1 MSIDTAKAPAGE
13 AEAALPAPPG
23 NRTAGAFRRVA
34 EIVLSFA
41 LLVAV
46 LEGVVDLLHVETYV
60 FPAPSAVAVALW
72 RGIFGGGHYLYGLY
86 VTMTEV
92 LSGFALGSLAG
103 IALGICMVSV
113 KPLERIV
120 YPYVVAIQTIPKVA
134 IAPLMIVWFGFGIE
148 SKILMVALTCL
159 FPSLVGTIAGI
170 RGTDSDRISLI
181 QAMRGSRLQLL
192 RYVQLPSA
200 LPYIMAGL
208 NTGIVLAVIGAI
220 VGEFVGARSGM
231 GVLILQANFA
241 LDLAAV
247 FALLVLLGAT
257 GIILSMIL
265 RAIEARLC
273 FWSGKTT
280 K

>member
-1 MSIDTAKAPAGE
+1 MNAEILTPDAPPQI
-13 AEAALPAPPG
+13 LPAARDG
-23 NRTAGAFRRVA
+23 RARQAARRIA
-34 EIVLSFA
+34 EIVFAFA
-41 LLVAV
+41 LLVVV
-46 LEGVVDLLHVETYV
+46 LEAVVDLLHVETYV
-60 FPAPSAVAVALW
+60 FPAPSAIAIALW
-72 RGIFGGGHYLYGLY
+72 RGIFGGKYLYGLY

-92 LSGFALGSLAG
+92 LTGFAIGSVAG
-103 IALGICMVSV
+103 IAIGIAMVNV
-113 KPLERIV
+113 KVLERIA

-170 RGTDSDRISLI
+170 RATDSDRVALI
-181 QAMRGSRLQLL
+181 QAMRGTRLQLL

-200 LPYIMAGL
+200 MPYIMAGL

-220 VGEFVGARSGM
+220 VGEFVGAKYGV

-241 LDLAAV
+241 LDLASV
-247 FALLVLLGAT
+247 FALLVLLGVT
-257 GIILSMIL
+257 GVILSTIL

-273 FWSGKTT
+273 FWSGKATR
-280 K
+280 